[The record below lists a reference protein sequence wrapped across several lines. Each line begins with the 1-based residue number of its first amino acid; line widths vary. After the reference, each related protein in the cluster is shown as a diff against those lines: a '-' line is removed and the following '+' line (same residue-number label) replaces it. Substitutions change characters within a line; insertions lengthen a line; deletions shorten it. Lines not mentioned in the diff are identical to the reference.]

1 MNGQTRLL
9 SDLFVVRARNRCFS
23 GAMQNL
29 LIITF
34 PVFRRTFSARLE
46 ALGTMQGVVFG
57 SALVFSLLSGWIT
70 LKVGLRRAVL
80 LNLTLLALTLAAIGA
95 AADFAVVLV
104 FGPALGSP
112 LQASKSFRM
121 H

>member
-9 SDLFVVRARNRCFS
+9 SDPLLWFGPESVSSRGRC
-23 GAMQNL
+23 QNL

-34 PVFRRTFSARLE
+34 PVFRRTFSTRLE

-57 SALVFSLLSGWIT
+57 SALVFVCSQ
-70 LKVGLRRAVL
+70 VG
-80 LNLTLLALTLAAIGA
+80 
-95 AADFAVVLV
+95 
-104 FGPALGSP
+104 S
-112 LQASKSFRM
+112 